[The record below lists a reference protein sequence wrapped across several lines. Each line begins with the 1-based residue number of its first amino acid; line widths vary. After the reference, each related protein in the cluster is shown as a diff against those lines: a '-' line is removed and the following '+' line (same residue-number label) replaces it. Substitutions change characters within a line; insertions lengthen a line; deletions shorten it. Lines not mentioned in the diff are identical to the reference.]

1 MKPVMAYMTAGTV
14 EQAQDIARALISRR
28 LAACVNVLGGMTS
41 MYWWE
46 GRVEQGREV
55 VLLAKTREELMPAL
69 VEQVRQI
76 HEYDCPCIVSWPLT
90 DGYQPFLDWI
100 GQETEGGDR

>member
-1 MKPVMAYMTAGTV
+1 MKPVMAYMTAGTIK
-14 EQAQDIARALISRR
+14 QAQEIARALISRR